1 MKTDQQKTY
10 CGLEF
15 LESLEKAALDYVE
28 VIQKKK
34 HGKIITDT
42 ATTET
47 NKKLN
52 EI

>member
-1 MKTDQQKTY
+1 MKTKPLMY
-10 CGLEF
+10 CSPEF
-15 LESLEKAALDYVE
+15 IEELEKAALDYVE
-28 VIQKKK
+28 VIKKKK